1 MNIKSVLLE
10 KICLNLKI
18 HFSNYFDWENIDLSY
33 LHVDIIN
40 KKIYILSSNYD
51 WQLMCCDDDL
61 DLMISERLTSGIKYW
76 NSYSQ
81 SYLKALSKTEKNK
94 LKIDFFIKYSNIF
107 EITSINSKK
116 QISVRDMMNIYK
128 YRPTIADYAHRIWKQ
143 DPEIALPLRADV
155 SLPSDVLKNTE
166 NKSSEL
172 LDIHQYMRF
181 GNIRF
186 TRKEII
192 TIRLLLSHCR
202 VKEISAIQGC
212 SEASEHKRI
221 QRIKEKLDCPYA
233 SPSGLFKVLK
243 EHGITLACL
252 ETLVSFP

>member
-10 KICLNLKI
+10 KICLNLKF

-33 LHVDIIN
+33 LNVDIIN

-94 LKIDFFIKYSNIF
+94 LKIDFCIKYSNIF

-128 YRPTIADYAHRIWKQ
+128 YRPTIAD
-143 DPEIALPLRADV
+143 
-155 SLPSDVLKNTE
+155 
-166 NKSSEL
+166 
-172 LDIHQYMRF
+172 F
-181 GNIRF
+181 FNIRN
-186 TRKEII
+186 
-192 TIRLLLSHCR
+192 
-202 VKEISAIQGC
+202 
-212 SEASEHKRI
+212 
-221 QRIKEKLDCPYA
+221 Y
-233 SPSGLFKVLK
+233 
-243 EHGITLACL
+243 
-252 ETLVSFP
+252 